1 MRRTVLFLSIIA
13 PTALHPHLL
22 SSQVSNATPLPSAPE
37 PQSAPKPD
45 ISAIP
50 RATPLPPE
58 KAPEPVTWDADT
70 QSKHGSVYFLGS
82 DPRTGKQVEV
92 TSGDHLLR
100 ADTITYN
107 EDTHEATATGHVR
120 LTGGENGEYINAT
133 HGTYNLQTQTGR
145 FYDASGS
152 VNTHGPAPAIAHGA
166 SSSNGLSGTTTPAA
180 VGRSGLVNSNPFLF
194 WGKVVVKTGPQSYDI
209 YDGSVT
215 SCLLPN
221 PDWLLS
227 SGHLAVTSEQ
237 ARAGATVFHLLGL
250 PLFFLPYATHP
261 VNTESRQSGILI
273 PEVGQSNTNGWTIGE
288 QYYVTLGRS
297 ADFTVGLI
305 YYSLRGWSQSATFRA
320 KGAGEDFFQSHFSAL
335 QDRGYYSGGVYVN
348 QGGEDVTAAFRKQL
362 TDTTRFVGD
371 AEYLSSYIYREAF
384 TNNFNQ
390 AVSSD
395 ITSIGYLINQNDG
408 VSMDVLADRY
418 QGLKRVATTTEPGE
432 EVHILHVPS
441 LDFTSIDRP
450 IANLFGDIPLLF
462 NLTGSIA
469 GLKRVEPDF
478 TSSGVIERLDLRP
491 ELALPF
497 SGDGWHFLASVAGRE
512 TFYSRSR
519 VTPYPPAAPPIES
532 TEPVNRADVDFQLAI
547 RPPAVERTFEVP
559 ESLQNFLGTEVR
571 HTIEPEITYR
581 VARGVDN
588 FLSILRFDEN
598 DVVADTN
605 QLEYGVTQHLYFRP
619 KPKPVKPKPGCPT
632 TPAQSTASVQLSQAN
647 TPPALPDVMNPT
659 PSTSTDANGIPD
671 ASAQAPQEPFRTH
684 AKSDPC
690 NQPAVPTQQEW
701 FSWRLTQRVFFDPT
715 FGGAVITGRRNIF
728 DSTLDLSGVAF
739 LTGPRNISPLLS
751 RARFRTSGHTDVEWD
766 FDYDTGA
773 KKFTSS
779 NVYLDGRRG
788 NLFGGI
794 SYALLS
800 APGRFSEL
808 IDNGSTVV
816 SSPISNFKQMRALGG
831 FGDPNKPG
839 LAIAASAGIDIILDQ
854 IQYATIQ
861 ATYNWNCC
869 GLTVEYRKYE
879 LGSVRN
885 ENAYRFNFTLAN
897 IGGAGNIR
905 HADRLF

>member
-1 MRRTVLFLSIIA
+1 MSIIG
-13 PTALHPHLL
+13 PRTLHPHLL
-22 SSQVSNATPLPSAPE
+22 SAQVSNTTPLPSAPE
-37 PQSAPKPD
+37 PQSQPD
-45 ISAIP
+45 LSTVP
-50 RATPLPPE
+50 RATPLPPQ
-58 KAPEPVTWDADT
+58 KAPETVSWDADT
-70 QSKHGSVYFLGS
+70 QSKHGSIYLLAS
-82 DPRTGKQVEV
+82 DPHSGKQVEV

-100 ADTITYN
+100 ADTITYD
-107 EDTHEATATGHVR
+107 EDTNEATATGHVR
-120 LTGGENGEYINAT
+120 LTGGRNDEYISAS
-133 HGTYNLQTQTGR
+133 HGTYNLKTQTGR
-145 FYDASGS
+145 FYDVSGS
-152 VNTHGPAPAIAHGA
+152 VSTHGPATGTLSERP
-166 SSSNGLSGTTTPAA
+166 SSDGVNAPTPAGA
-180 VGRSGLVNSNPFLF
+180 GKTGLVNSNPFLF

-209 YDGSVT
+209 YEGSVT

-227 SGHLAVTSEQ
+227 SAHFTVSPEQ
-237 ARAGATVFHLLGL
+237 ARAGTTVFHLLGI

-261 VNTESRQSGILI
+261 VDSESRQSGILI

-288 QYYVTLGRS
+288 QYYITLGRS

-305 YYSLRGWSQSATFRA
+305 YYSLRGWGESSTFRA
-320 KGAGEDFFQSHFSAL
+320 KGAGENFFQAHFSAL
-335 QDRGYYSGGVYVN
+335 QDRGYYSDGVYVN

-395 ITSIGYLINQNDG
+395 ITSIGYLTNQNNG
-408 VSMDVLADRY
+408 VSMDVMASRY
-418 QGLKRVATTTEPGE
+418 QGLKQVPINNQPGE

-441 LDFTSIDRP
+441 LDFTSIDRQLGNTP
-450 IANLFGDIPLLF
+450 FLF
-462 NLTGSIA
+462 NLSASIA
-469 GLKRVEPDF
+469 GLKRVQPDF
-478 TSSGVIERLDLRP
+478 TSSGIIERVDLRP
-491 ELALPF
+491 EISLPF
-497 SGDGWHFLASVAGRE
+497 GSDGWHFLASVAGRE

-519 VTPYPPAAPPIES
+519 ETPYPPASPPIES
-532 TEPVNRADVDFQLAI
+532 TDPVDRADVDFQLSI
-547 RPPAVERTFEVP
+547 RPPAIERTFEVP
-559 ESLQNFLGTEVR
+559 ESMQGFLGTEVR

-588 FLSILRFDEN
+588 FLSILRFDDN

-605 QLEYGVTQHLYFRP
+605 QLEYGATQHLYFRP
-619 KPKPVKPKPGCPT
+619 RPKPVKTKPGCPAPTAST
-632 TPAQSTASVQLSQAN
+632 TSVQLSTA
-647 TPPALPDVMNPT
+647 TPELPDVLNPT
-659 PSTSTDANGIPD
+659 PATSTDANGIPD
-671 ASAQAPQEPFRTH
+671 ASAQAPQEPVRTH

-715 FGGAVITGRRNIF
+715 FGNAVITGRRNIF

-751 RARFRTSGHTDVEWD
+751 RMRFRTSGHTDVEWD

-779 NVYLDGRRG
+779 NIFLDARRG
-788 NLFGGI
+788 NLFGGV

-800 APGRFSEL
+800 APGRFSEV
-808 IDNGSTVV
+808 IDDNNNDQQSIV
-816 SSPISNFKQMRALGG
+816 SSPVSNFKQMRALGG

-839 LAIAASAGIDIILDQ
+839 LAIAASAGIDVILDQ

-861 ATYNWNCC
+861 ASYNWNCC

-897 IGGAGNIR
+897 IGGAGNLR
-905 HADRLF
+905 HAERLF